1 MTKTEIIQQFRNAVA
16 DKPYSLFLDSLYD
29 AESLYKGFT
38 LCSPSSYSESYD
50 TKVYNHYMKAG
61 KGSKANED
69 ELLARALHDSCIS
82 RHMRK
87 FLEAYPE
94 RTQVGIM
101 GGHGLL
107 RTDKCYWNVVFLSK
121 RLTEEGFLMITG
133 GGPGAMEAAHLGAW
147 MAGRDNSEVY
157 LALKMLSV
165 APSFKDERWLETA
178 FAVIKRFP
186 QNKFKSLGIPTWL
199 YGHEPATP
207 FATHIAKFFDNS
219 IREDTILTIA
229 FGGIVYTPGS
239 AGTVQE
245 IFQDATQ
252 NHYLSF
258 GYSSPMIFYGT
269 DFWTKEMPVY
279 PFLSS
284 MMESGRYKNLLLHL
298 TENDEEIVSII
309 KKFASEEA

>member
-1 MTKTEIIQQFRNAVA
+1 MTKSEIIQQFRNAVS
-16 DKPYSLFLDSLYD
+16 DKPYNLFLDSLYD
-29 AESLYKGFT
+29 AESLYKGFS
-38 LCSPSSYSESYD
+38 LCSPSSYKESYD
-50 TKVYNHYMKAG
+50 QKVYQHYMKAG
-61 KGSKANED
+61 KGSKACD
-69 ELLARALHDSCIS
+69 AELLARTLHDSCIS

-94 RTQVGIM
+94 RTQIGIM
-101 GGHGLL
+101 GGHGLS
-107 RTDKCYWNVVFLSK
+107 RTDKCYWDVVFLCK
-121 RLTEEGFLMITG
+121 RLTEEGFIMITG

-147 MAGRDNSEVY
+147 MAGRELNEVY
-157 LALKMLSV
+157 LALQMLSV

-178 FAVIKRFP
+178 FAVMKRFP

-207 FATHIAKFFDNS
+207 FATHIAKYFDNS
-219 IREDTILTIA
+219 IREDTILTVSY
-229 FGGIVYTPGS
+229 GGIIYTPGS
-239 AGTVQE
+239 AGTIQE

-258 GYSSPMIFYGT
+258 GFSSPMIFYCT

-279 PFLSS
+279 SFLSG

-298 TENDEEIVSII
+298 TDNDEEIVSIV

>member
-1 MTKTEIIQQFRNAVA
+1 
-16 DKPYSLFLDSLYD
+16 
-29 AESLYKGFT
+29 
-38 LCSPSSYSESYD
+38 
-50 TKVYNHYMKAG
+50 MKSG
-61 KGSKANED
+61 KGAKASED

-94 RTQVGIM
+94 RTQIGIM
-101 GGHGLL
+101 GGHGLM
-107 RTDKCYWNVVFLSK
+107 RTDKGYWDVVFLSK

-133 GGPGAMEAAHLGAW
+133 GGPGAMEAAHLGSW

-186 QNKFKSLGIPTWL
+186 QTKFKSLGIPTWL

-207 FATHIAKFFDNS
+207 FATHIAKYFDNS

-229 FGGIVYTPGS
+229 FGGIIYTPGS

-258 GYSSPMIFYGT
+258 GYSSPMIFYGS
-269 DFWTKEMPVY
+269 DFWTKEMPIY
-279 PFLSS
+279 TLLDD
-284 MMESGRYKNLLLHL
+284 MMKSGRYKNLLLHL
-298 TENDEEIVSII
+298 TDDDSEIIEIVKNFS
-309 KKFASEEA
+309 KEG